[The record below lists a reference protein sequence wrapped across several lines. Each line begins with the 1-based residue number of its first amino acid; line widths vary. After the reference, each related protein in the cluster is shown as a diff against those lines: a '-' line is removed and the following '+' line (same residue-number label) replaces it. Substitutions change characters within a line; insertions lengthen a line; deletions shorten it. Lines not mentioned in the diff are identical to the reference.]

1 MNVLK
6 SINKNK
12 KNVTLLTGFIHS
24 LTGRRWAGSSQTLLC
39 LQTVRKC
46 ITNAMID
53 DLIETTFRGEEIT
66 VSYTKTTIKKIIM
79 WWHTPKSSCASDQAV
94 QKTKLLFDIPVCVF
108 QQQKAKKKWL
118 NQLCSSLHTLFW
130 SILINW
136 FEILNFDSQLT
147 KEWQVFRNLKWACHV
162 LQVVVRCERPSV
174 NNASQIAMVALK
186 TGSTISNKPS

>member
-12 KNVTLLTGFIHS
+12 KNLTLLTGFIHS
-24 LTGRRWAGSSQTLLC
+24 LTGRRWAGSSQMLLC

-94 QKTKLLFDIPVCVF
+94 QKTKLLFDILCLCIST
-108 QQQKAKKKWL
+108 AKSKKEMIEPAL
-118 NQLCSSLHTLFW
+118 LQFAHL
-130 SILINW
+130 ILEHFDKLVRNPELW
-136 FEILNFDSQLT
+136 FPADQRMAGF
-147 KEWQVFRNLKWACHV
+147 
-162 LQVVVRCERPSV
+162 P
-174 NNASQIAMVALK
+174 
-186 TGSTISNKPS
+186 